1 MFYLKEENGVW
12 HKGSFIV
19 LPTKPEPTEL
29 TTDNRENDYGWE
41 WHDTPP
47 QEYLE
52 WKETQEIEEE
62 L

>member
-1 MFYLKEENGVW
+1 MFYKKINKEWYCGVE
-12 HKGSFIV
+12 II
-19 LPTKPEPTEL
+19 LPTKPEIRL

-41 WHDTPP
+41 WHDTPT

-52 WKETQEIEEE
+52 WKETQEE